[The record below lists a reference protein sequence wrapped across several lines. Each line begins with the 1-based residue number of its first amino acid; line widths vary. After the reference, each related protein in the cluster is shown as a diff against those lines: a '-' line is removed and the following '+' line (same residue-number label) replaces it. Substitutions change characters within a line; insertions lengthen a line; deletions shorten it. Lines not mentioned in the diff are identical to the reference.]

1 MEKATGQSP
10 IKNTTRAMHDD
21 PAEALLA
28 LAVGMG
34 PGGSDRY
41 IMETERAGQ
50 SQLVH
55 SDRLPTEVQSDGGDA
70 PFLALGFTF
79 GEADKGDTLF
89 RPATL
94 PAGWKREGSDHAMW
108 SYIADQHGRHRV
120 AIFYKA
126 AFYDRS
132 AFMSLESRYGYLSKV
147 LYDNGQPVLDDEW
160 LTAAIARDE
169 LATIAAKCDERAAEA
184 DGLAASR
191 NDGYWTGRAAE
202 HRADA
207 AKARALAE
215 SLS

>member
-10 IKNTTRAMHDD
+10 IKNTTRAMHED

-34 PGGSDRY
+34 PGGSGEY

-50 SQLVH
+50 AQLVN
-55 SDRLPTEVQSDGGDA
+55 SDRLPAEASDGDE
-70 PFLALGFTF
+70 PYLALGFTF
-79 GEADKGDTLF
+79 GEPDKGDALF

-126 AFYDRS
+126 AFYDRR
-132 AFMSLESRYGYLSKV
+132 AFMRLESRYGYLSKV
-147 LYDNGQPVLDDEW
+147 LYDNGRPVLDDEW
-160 LTAAIARDE
+160 LTAAICRVE
-169 LATIAAKCDERAAEA
+169 LEAIAAKCDERAVEA
-184 DGLAASR
+184 DGL
-191 NDGYWTGRAAE
+191 GWTDRAAE
-202 HRADA
+202 HRAES